1 MRIFRDRDDIFL
13 IIAMVLVFA
22 IFLTVVGMQAA
33 STDAQA
39 AAIIRQVKILM
50 VLLVVDLSVAAWRIV
65 TRRRKKKQEGA

>member
-1 MRIFRDRDDIFL
+1 
-13 IIAMVLVFA
+13 MVLVFA